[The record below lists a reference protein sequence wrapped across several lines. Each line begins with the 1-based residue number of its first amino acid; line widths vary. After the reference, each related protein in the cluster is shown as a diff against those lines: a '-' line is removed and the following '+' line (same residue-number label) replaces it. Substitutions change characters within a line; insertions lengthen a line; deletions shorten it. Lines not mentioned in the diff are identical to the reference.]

1 MKKPLAFLLLAL
13 VALSSGC
20 ATSNTWFAAKY
31 YDANYETEVLRK
43 HPFTPFP
50 NGMRDIHTLWTWR
63 LMPFNWLPNDK

>member
-43 HPFTPFP
+43 YPLLPFP
-50 NGMRDIHTLWTWR
+50 NGKRDIHTLWTWR